1 MPRHV
6 AFSTHRGQCISSCLG
21 AYAYNRFPLL
31 LDLTDGEV
39 HHMIRVNGS
48 QLILWEGLSPQQAYY
63 KQAEVL
69 KAASTSYPGLA
80 LRTLEG
86 VPEEDQAPMKKC
98 RSLRPGG
105 GLLEQLDSVVPCMP
119 EHERVS
125 CAQEIIASW
134 ETAKS
139 LPMSSAAQSMYC

>member
-1 MPRHV
+1 MPGHV

-39 HHMIRVNGS
+39 HHMIRVSGS
-48 QLILWEGLSPQQAYY
+48 QLILWGDLTPQQAYY
-63 KQAEVL
+63 KQAEIL

-86 VPEEDQAPMKKC
+86 VPEEEQAPMKKC
-98 RSLRPGG
+98 RSLRPRG
-105 GLLEQLDSVVPCMP
+105 GLLEQLDSIVPFMADN
-119 EHERVS
+119 EQVS
-125 CAQEIIASW
+125 CAQEIVASW
-134 ETAKS
+134 EID
-139 LPMSSAAQSMYC
+139 